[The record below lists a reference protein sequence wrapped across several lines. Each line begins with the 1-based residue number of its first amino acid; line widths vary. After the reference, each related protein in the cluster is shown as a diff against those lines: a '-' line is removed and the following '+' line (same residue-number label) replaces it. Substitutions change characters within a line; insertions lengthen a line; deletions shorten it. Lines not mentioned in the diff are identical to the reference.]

1 MAHAAAS
8 ATEYLPYARMR
19 YFNYFCTAG
28 SAVGGAAT
36 ESTMSENFAPSFAFE
51 LEKIRLR
58 LSGAHASVVDFMAYV
73 SHHLGQHYNQNLIS
87 QAMNGV
93 KDVLYQPDPTL
104 KFAEG
109 DVIHLS
115 MYYSAANIYALSISG
130 WCITQAPSR

>member
-1 MAHAAAS
+1 MAHES
-8 ATEYLPYARMR
+8 ARTQEYLPYARMQ
-19 YFNYFCTAG
+19 YYTFFFTAG

-73 SHHLGQHYNQNLIS
+73 SHHLGDHFNHNLIS

-93 KDVLYQPDPTL
+93 KDVLYQADPTL
-104 KFAEG
+104 KLYDG
-109 DVIHLS
+109 DVIHFS
-115 MYYSAANIYALSISG
+115 MIYSAANIYGLEVMGWSI
-130 WCITQAPSR
+130 TRAPNS